1 MVMSYKLFDIIFIL
15 LALALAAIGV
25 GIGRRRR
32 RHTAT
37 DNLTLAATH
46 WHWHSEC
53 DSVDHSECDS
63 DPVSITASNLPKL
76 VISTNANNSTVRT
89 YTAIVM
95 MVDVSGRPAGAY
107 P

>member
-1 MVMSYKLFDIIFIL
+1 MS
-15 LALALAAIGV
+15 V
-25 GIGRRRR
+25 
-32 RHTAT
+32 T
-37 DNLTLAATH
+37 
-46 WHWHSEC
+46 
-53 DSVDHSECDS
+53 
-63 DPVSITASNLPKL
+63 VSITVSVSVTVSITGTASNLPKL